1 MWANQHTRGFVLFW
15 LFVIMVLAGA
25 ALVGA
30 AHANPHPSPLP
41 QAGEGI
47 NVPRAALKHRAELTR
62 AAHASWG
69 LNAPIPVFA
78 AQIQQE
84 SAWNTAALSHV
95 GAQGMAQFMPAT
107 AVWWCGLN
115 GLTPA
120 ECQPNN
126 PQWAL
131 RALVGYDKW
140 LYDRVWGD
148 SEYDRMHAALRA
160 YNGGLGHWHR
170 EAKIAASRKRDLI
183 DAACGKA
190 RRHVYHCRENLNYP
204 RRILAIYQPRYFGWG
219 RGIMMSGG
227 AA

>member
-15 LFVIMVLAGA
+15 LFVIVVLAGA

-30 AHANPHPSPLP
+30 AHASPHPSPLP
-41 QAGEGI
+41 QAGEGG

-62 AAHASWG
+62 AAHATWG

-84 SAWNTAALSHV
+84 SGWNAAALSHV

-107 AVWWCGLN
+107 AVWWCGMN
-115 GLTPA
+115 SLTPA
-120 ECQPNN
+120 QCQPNN

-148 SEYDRMHAALRA
+148 SEYDRMHATLRA
-160 YNGGLGHWHR
+160 YNGGLGHWQR
-170 EAKIAASRKRDLI
+170 EAAVAASRKRDLI

-204 RRILAIYQPRYFGWG
+204 RRILVIYQPRYFGWG
-219 RGIMMSGG
+219 RVMMTGG
-227 AA
+227 TA